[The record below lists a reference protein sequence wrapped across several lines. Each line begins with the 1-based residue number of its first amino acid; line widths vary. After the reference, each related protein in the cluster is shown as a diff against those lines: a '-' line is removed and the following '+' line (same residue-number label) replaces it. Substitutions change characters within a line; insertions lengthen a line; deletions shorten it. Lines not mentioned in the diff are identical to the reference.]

1 MINDSKDKLELLT
14 HLYKKSIISNTLL
27 SILAND
33 EKKSKLSIEVVSFLD
48 KFYYLV
54 EILNKESDSYD
65 YLDFVDFKN
74 VVNILVNSRNE
85 LEEYLNFL
93 TYKKELYDADLSS
106 FVEAIFAKNITD
118 NYKSIFLKR
127 FYKQLIESILD
138 SELQNSDAIFMNS
151 NLELF
156 RQRDKQ
162 ISQIAKDRIIMH
174 IDKSIKKIYCF
185 SKC

>member
-1 MINDSKDKLELLT
+1 MILKISWELLT

-106 FVEAIFAKNITD
+106 FVGSYF
-118 NYKSIFLKR
+118 
-127 FYKQLIESILD
+127 
-138 SELQNSDAIFMNS
+138 
-151 NLELF
+151 
-156 RQRDKQ
+156 
-162 ISQIAKDRIIMH
+162 
-174 IDKSIKKIYCF
+174 C
-185 SKC
+185 